1 MHIRVQV
8 TIPVTGPDSV
18 AEPIPVHFCPHAP
31 ETSPT
36 PKIQSKPDVKSQ
48 PALSPQ
54 PKTDTKSQPKSNSR
68 LKSQPKSNSRPS
80 SQPKPKSQP
89 KPRSRRR
96 LTPERLLIIFSG
108 VALIAC
114 LAVGAGYLIDSWRQH
129 AAHQDLTATVI
140 TPAADNSDP
149 SAAKT
154 IDFTALLATNP
165 DTVAWIE
172 IPDTNIN
179 YPVVQTTN
187 NETYL
192 SRTFDGGTSI
202 SGTIFLDADN
212 AADFTNVNSILY
224 GHHRY
229 DRTMFADLDLIY
241 NGSLAADTPIYLYLP
256 DGSRATYRVFS
267 AYITEND
274 PVSIDPA
281 TSDFAAFATTMLARS
296 KRDFGLDPLSVSP
309 QFTSADASP
318 APTDHEEAP
327 SPRVLTLSTCVAN
340 DDRRYLIHAVLTEL
354 QLPSAD

>member
-1 MHIRVQV
+1 MHIRVKV

-18 AEPIPVHFCPHAP
+18 AEPIVIHFRPRSP
-31 ETSPT
+31 ETP
-36 PKIQSKPDVKSQ
+36 
-48 PALSPQ
+48 PAP
-54 PKTDTKSQPKSNSR
+54 KSQPKTSTKLQPKSKSR
-68 LKSQPKSNSRPS
+68 LKSQPKLKSR
-80 SQPKPKSQP
+80 P

-96 LTPERLLIIFSG
+96 LTPERLLIILSG
-108 VALIAC
+108 VALVAC

-140 TPAADNSDP
+140 TPAGDDSDP

-154 IDFTALLATNP
+154 IDFAALLATNP

-172 IPDTNIN
+172 IPGTNIN

-192 SRTFDGGTSI
+192 SRTFDGDTSI

-241 NGSLAADTPIYLYLP
+241 NVSLAADTPVYLYLP
-256 DGSRATYRVFS
+256 DGSRATYQVFS
-267 AYITEND
+267 TYITEND
-274 PVSIDPA
+274 PISIDPA

-296 KRDFGLDPLSVSP
+296 ERDFGLDPLAVSP
-309 QFTSADASP
+309 QFTSADTSP
-318 APTDHEEAP
+318 ASTNPSETP
-327 SPRVLTLSTCVAN
+327 SPRILTLSTCVAN
-340 DDRRYLIHAVLTEL
+340 DDRRYLVHAILTEF

>member
-1 MHIRVQV
+1 MHIRVKV

-18 AEPIPVHFCPHAP
+18 AEPIPVHFRPRSP
-31 ETSPT
+31 ETP
-36 PKIQSKPDVKSQ
+36 
-48 PALSPQ
+48 PAP
-54 PKTDTKSQPKSNSR
+54 KSQPKTSTK
-68 LKSQPKSNSRPS
+68 LPPKSKSRPKP
-80 SQPKPKSQP
+80 QPNPKTQP

-108 VALIAC
+108 VALVAC

-140 TPAADNSDP
+140 APAADDSDP

-154 IDFTALLATNP
+154 IDFAALLATNP

-172 IPDTNIN
+172 IPGTNIN

-202 SGTIFLDADN
+202 SGTIFVDADN
-212 AADFTNVNSILY
+212 AADFTNINSILY

-241 NGSLAADTPIYLYLP
+241 NGSLAADTPVYLYLP
-256 DGSRATYRVFS
+256 DGSRATYQVFS
-267 AYITEND
+267 VYITEND

-281 TSDFAAFATTMLARS
+281 TSDFAAFTTTMLARS
-296 KRDFGLDPLSVSP
+296 ERDFGLDPL
-309 QFTSADASP
+309 AASP
-318 APTDHEEAP
+318 
-327 SPRVLTLSTCVAN
+327 RILTLSTCVAN
-340 DDRRYLIHAVLTEL
+340 DDRRYLVHAVLTEL

>member
-18 AEPIPVHFCPHAP
+18 AEPIPVHFRPHAP
-31 ETSPT
+31 ETSP
-36 PKIQSKPDVKSQ
+36 V
-48 PALSPQ
+48 
-54 PKTDTKSQPKSNSR
+54 
-68 LKSQPKSNSRPS
+68 
-80 SQPKPKSQP
+80 PKSQP
-89 KPRSRRR
+89 KPRSRHR
-96 LTPERLLIIFSG
+96 LTPEHLLIIFSG
-108 VALIAC
+108 VALVAC

-140 TPAADNSDP
+140 TPTTDNSDP
-149 SAAKT
+149 STPKT
-154 IDFTALLATNP
+154 IDFAALLATNS

-172 IPDTNIN
+172 IPGTNIN

-212 AADFTNVNSILY
+212 AADFANVNSILY

-241 NGSLAADTPIYLYLP
+241 NGSLAADAPVYLYLP

-281 TSDFAAFATTMLARS
+281 TSDFTAFATTMLARS
-296 KRDFGLDPLSVSP
+296 ERDLGLDPLAVSP
-309 QFTSADASP
+309 QFISADASP
-318 APTDHEEAP
+318 APTDHEETL
-327 SPRVLTLSTCVAN
+327 SPRTLTLSTCVAN

>member
-1 MHIRVQV
+1 MHIRVKV

-18 AEPIPVHFCPHAP
+18 AEPIVIHFRPRSP
-31 ETSPT
+31 ETP
-36 PKIQSKPDVKSQ
+36 
-48 PALSPQ
+48 PAP
-54 PKTDTKSQPKSNSR
+54 KSQPKTSTKLQPKSKSR
-68 LKSQPKSNSRPS
+68 LKSQPKLKSR
-80 SQPKPKSQP
+80 P

-96 LTPERLLIIFSG
+96 LTPERLLIILSG
-108 VALIAC
+108 VALVAC

-140 TPAADNSDP
+140 TPAGDDSDP

-154 IDFTALLATNP
+154 IDFAALLATNP

-172 IPDTNIN
+172 IPGTNIN

-192 SRTFDGGTSI
+192 SRTFDGDTSI

-241 NGSLAADTPIYLYLP
+241 NVSLAADTPVYLYLP
-256 DGSRATYRVFS
+256 DGSRATYQVFS
-267 AYITEND
+267 TYITEND
-274 PVSIDPA
+274 PISIDPA

-296 KRDFGLDPLSVSP
+296 ERDFGLDPLAVSP
-309 QFTSADASP
+309 QFTSADTSP
-318 APTDHEEAP
+318 ASTNP
-327 SPRVLTLSTCVAN
+327 SQTTSPPILTPSTRGAN
-340 DDRRYLIHAVLTEL
+340 DDRRYLVHAILTEF

>member
-1 MHIRVQV
+1 MHIRVKV

-18 AEPIPVHFCPHAP
+18 AEPIAIHFRPRSSETPPAP
-31 ETSPT
+31 
-36 PKIQSKPDVKSQ
+36 
-48 PALSPQ
+48 
-54 PKTDTKSQPKSNSR
+54 KSQPKTSTK
-68 LKSQPKSNSRPS
+68 LPPKSKSRPKP
-80 SQPKPKSQP
+80 QPKPKSQP

-108 VALIAC
+108 VALVAC

-154 IDFTALLATNP
+154 IDFAALLSTNP

-172 IPDTNIN
+172 IPGTNIN

-241 NGSLAADTPIYLYLP
+241 NGALAADTPVYLYLP
-256 DGSRATYRVFS
+256 DGSRATYQVFS
-267 AYITEND
+267 TYITEND

-296 KRDFGLDPLSVSP
+296 ERDFGLDPLAVSP

-318 APTDHEEAP
+318 APTDHEETP
-327 SPRVLTLSTCVAN
+327 SPRILTLSTCVAN
-340 DDRRYLIHAVLTEL
+340 DDRRYLIHAALTEL
-354 QLPSAD
+354 QLPPANN

>member
-18 AEPIPVHFCPHAP
+18 AEPIAIHFRPRSP
-31 ETSPT
+31 ETP
-36 PKIQSKPDVKSQ
+36 
-48 PALSPQ
+48 PAP
-54 PKTDTKSQPKSNSR
+54 KSQPKTSTK
-68 LKSQPKSNSRPS
+68 LPPKSKSRPKY
-80 SQPKPKSQP
+80 QPKPKSQP
-89 KPRSRRR
+89 KPPSRHR

-108 VALIAC
+108 VALVAC

-129 AAHQDLTATVI
+129 TAHQDLTATVI

-149 SAAKT
+149 SAAKI
-154 IDFTALLATNP
+154 IDFAALLAINP

-172 IPDTNIN
+172 IPGTNIN

-212 AADFTNVNSILY
+212 AADFTNINSILY

-241 NGSLAADTPIYLYLP
+241 NGSLAADTPVYLYLP
-256 DGSRATYRVFS
+256 DGSRATYQVFS

-274 PVSIDPA
+274 PISIDPA
-281 TSDFAAFATTMLARS
+281 TSDFATFATTMLARS
-296 KRDFGLDPLSVSP
+296 ERDFGLDPLAASP
-309 QFTSADASP
+309 QFISADTSP
-318 APTDHEEAP
+318 APTNRNEAP
-327 SPRVLTLSTCVAN
+327 SPRILTLSTCVAN

>member
-1 MHIRVQV
+1 MHIRVKV

-31 ETSPT
+31 ETSST
-36 PKIQSKPDVKSQ
+36 PKTQPKSDVKSQ

-54 PKTDTKSQPKSNSR
+54 PKTDTRPQPKSKSR
-68 LKSQPKSNSRPS
+68 
-80 SQPKPKSQP
+80 PKPKSQP
-89 KPRSRRR
+89 KPRSRHR

-108 VALIAC
+108 VALVAC

-129 AAHQDLTATVI
+129 TAHQDLTATVI
-140 TPAADNSDP
+140 TTTTDNSDP
-149 SAAKT
+149 STAKT
-154 IDFTALLATNP
+154 IDFAALLATNP

-172 IPDTNIN
+172 IPGTNIN

-212 AADFTNVNSILY
+212 AANFTNINSILY

-241 NGSLAADTPIYLYLP
+241 NGSLAADTPVYLYLP

-267 AYITEND
+267 AYITAND

-281 TSDFAAFATTMLARS
+281 TSDFTNFATTMLVRS
-296 KRDFGLDPLSVSP
+296 ERDFGLDPLAVSP

-318 APTDHEEAP
+318 APTDHEETL

-354 QLPSAD
+354 QLPPAGD

>member
-1 MHIRVQV
+1 MHIRVKV

-31 ETSPT
+31 ETSST
-36 PKIQSKPDVKSQ
+36 PKTQPKSNVKSQ

-54 PKTDTKSQPKSNSR
+54 PKTNTKLPPKS
-68 LKSQPKSNSRPS
+68 KSRPR

-89 KPRSRRR
+89 KPRSRHR

-108 VALIAC
+108 VALVAC

-154 IDFTALLATNP
+154 IDFAALLSTNP

-172 IPDTNIN
+172 IPGTNIN

-202 SGTIFLDADN
+202 SGTIFLDAAN

-241 NGSLAADTPIYLYLP
+241 NSALAADAPVYLYLP

-274 PVSIDPA
+274 PVSINPA
-281 TSDFAAFATTMLARS
+281 TNDFAAFATTMLARS
-296 KRDFGLDPLSVSP
+296 ERDFGLDPLAVSP
-309 QFTSADASP
+309 QSTSADASP
-318 APTDHEEAP
+318 GPTDHEETP

-354 QLPSAD
+354 QLPPAD

>member
-1 MHIRVQV
+1 MHIRVKV
-8 TIPVTGPDSV
+8 TIPVTGPGSV

-36 PKIQSKPDVKSQ
+36 PKTQPKPDVKSQ

-54 PKTDTKSQPKSNSR
+54 PKTDTKLPPKS
-68 LKSQPKSNSRPS
+68 KSRPKP
-80 SQPKPKSQP
+80 QPKPKSQP

-108 VALIAC
+108 VALVAC

-140 TPAADNSDP
+140 TPAAGNSDP

-154 IDFTALLATNP
+154 IDFAALLSTNP

-172 IPDTNIN
+172 IPGTNIN

-202 SGTIFLDADN
+202 SGTIFLDAAN
-212 AADFTNVNSILY
+212 AADFTNINSILY

-241 NGSLAADTPIYLYLP
+241 NGSLAADTPVYLYLH

-281 TSDFAAFATTMLARS
+281 TSDFATFATTMLARS
-296 KRDFGLDPLSVSP
+296 ERDFGLDPLAVSP

-318 APTDHEEAP
+318 APTNHEETP

-340 DDRRYLIHAVLTEL
+340 DHPRYLIHAVLTEL
-354 QLPSAD
+354 QLPPAD

>member
-18 AEPIPVHFCPHAP
+18 AEPIPIHFCPHAP

-36 PKIQSKPDVKSQ
+36 PKT
-48 PALSPQ
+48 Q
-54 PKTDTKSQPKSNSR
+54 PKTSTKLPPKS
-68 LKSQPKSNSRPS
+68 KSRPKP
-80 SQPKPKSQP
+80 QPKPKTQP
-89 KPRSRRR
+89 KPPSRHR

-108 VALIAC
+108 VALVAC

>member
-8 TIPVTGPDSV
+8 TIPVAGPDSV
-18 AEPIPVHFCPHAP
+18 AEPIPVHFRPHTP

-36 PKIQSKPDVKSQ
+36 PKTQPKPDVKSQ
-48 PALSPQ
+48 PTLSPQ
-54 PKTDTKSQPKSNSR
+54 PKTDTKPQPKS
-68 LKSQPKSNSRPS
+68 KSRPR

-108 VALIAC
+108 VALVAC

-140 TPAADNSDP
+140 TPTTDDSDP
-149 SAAKT
+149 STTKA
-154 IDFTALLATNP
+154 IDFAALLTTNP

-172 IPDTNIN
+172 IPGTNIN

-241 NGSLAADTPIYLYLP
+241 NGSLAADTPVYLYLP
-256 DGSRATYRVFS
+256 DGSRATYQVFS

-296 KRDFGLDPLSVSP
+296 ERDFGLDPLAVSP
-309 QFTSADASP
+309 QFASTDASS
-318 APTDHEEAP
+318 APTDHEEAL
-327 SPRVLTLSTCVAN
+327 SPRILTLSTCVAN

-354 QLPSAD
+354 QLPPAD

>member
-8 TIPVTGPDSV
+8 TLPVTGPDSV
-18 AEPIPVHFCPHAP
+18 AEPIPVHFRPHAP
-31 ETSPT
+31 ETSP
-36 PKIQSKPDVKSQ
+36 V
-48 PALSPQ
+48 
-54 PKTDTKSQPKSNSR
+54 
-68 LKSQPKSNSRPS
+68 
-80 SQPKPKSQP
+80 PKSQP
-89 KPRSRRR
+89 KPRSRHR
-96 LTPERLLIIFSG
+96 LTPEHLLIIFSG
-108 VALIAC
+108 VALVAC

-140 TPAADNSDP
+140 TPTTNDTDP
-149 SAAKT
+149 SAPKV
-154 IDFTALLATNP
+154 IDFAALLATNP

-172 IPDTNIN
+172 IPGTNIN

-212 AADFTNVNSILY
+212 AADFANINSILY

-241 NGSLAADTPIYLYLP
+241 NGSLAADAPVYLYLP
-256 DGSRATYRVFS
+256 DNSRATYRVFS

-296 KRDFGLDPLSVSP
+296 ERDFGLDPLAVSP

-318 APTDHEEAP
+318 APTDHEETL

-354 QLPSAD
+354 QLPPAGD

>member
-1 MHIRVQV
+1 MRIRVQIAV
-8 TIPVTGPDSV
+8 PIAGPDSV
-18 AEPIPVHFCPHAP
+18 AEPIPVRFCPHIQ
-31 ETSPT
+31 
-36 PKIQSKPDVKSQ
+36 IQSEPKPQ
-48 PALSPQ
+48 LEIN
-54 PKTDTKSQPKSNSR
+54 PKSHSKTSTTPHAKTNLQSR
-68 LKSQPKSNSRPS
+68 DTTKIHPKS
-80 SQPKPKSQP
+80 
-89 KPRSRRR
+89 RSRHRP
-96 LTPERLLIIFSG
+96 TPERLLIIFSG
-108 VALIAC
+108 VALVAC

-129 AAHQDLTATVI
+129 TAHQDLTATVI
-140 TPAADNSDP
+140 APAADGSDP

-154 IDFTALLATNP
+154 IDFAALLATNP

-172 IPDTNIN
+172 VPDTNIN

-241 NGSLAADTPIYLYLP
+241 NGSLAADTPVYLYLP
-256 DGSRATYRVFS
+256 DGARATYRVFS
-267 AYITEND
+267 AYIIEND

-281 TSDFAAFATTMLARS
+281 TSDFATFATAMLARS
-296 KRDFGLDPLSVSP
+296 ERDFGLDPLAASP
-309 QFTSADASP
+309 QFTSTDISP
-318 APTDHEEAP
+318 ASTDREEPP
-327 SPRVLTLSTCVAN
+327 SPRILTLSTCVAN

-354 QLPSAD
+354 QLPPATD

>member
-18 AEPIPVHFCPHAP
+18 AEPIAIHFRPRSS
-31 ETSPT
+31 ETP
-36 PKIQSKPDVKSQ
+36 
-48 PALSPQ
+48 PAH
-54 PKTDTKSQPKSNSR
+54 KSQPKTSTK
-68 LKSQPKSNSRPS
+68 LPPKSKSRPKPQS
-80 SQPKPKSQP
+80 KPKSQP
-89 KPRSRRR
+89 KPRSRR

-108 VALIAC
+108 VALVAC

-129 AAHQDLTATVI
+129 AAHQDLTSTVI

-154 IDFTALLATNP
+154 IDFAALLATNP

-172 IPDTNIN
+172 IPGTNIN

-212 AADFTNVNSILY
+212 AADFANINSILY

-241 NGSLAADTPIYLYLP
+241 NGSLAADTPVYLYLP
-256 DGSRATYRVFS
+256 DGSRATYQVFS

-296 KRDFGLDPLSVSP
+296 ERDFGLDPLAVSP

-318 APTDHEEAP
+318 APTDHEETP

>member
-1 MHIRVQV
+1 MRIRVQIAV
-8 TIPVTGPDSV
+8 PIAGPDSV
-18 AEPIPVHFCPHAP
+18 AEPIVIHFRPRSP
-31 ETSPT
+31 ETP
-36 PKIQSKPDVKSQ
+36 PAPKSQ
-48 PALSPQ
+48 PRTS
-54 PKTDTKSQPKSNSR
+54 TKLPPKS
-68 LKSQPKSNSRPS
+68 KSRPKP
-80 SQPKPKSQP
+80 QPKPKSQP

-108 VALIAC
+108 VALVAC

-154 IDFTALLATNP
+154 IDFAALLATNP

-179 YPVVQTTN
+179 YPVVQTAN

-241 NGSLAADTPIYLYLP
+241 NGSLAADTPVYLYLP
-256 DGSRATYRVFS
+256 DGARATYRVFS
-267 AYITEND
+267 AYIIEND

-281 TSDFAAFATTMLARS
+281 TSDFATFATAMLARS
-296 KRDFGLDPLSVSP
+296 ERDFGLDPLAASP
-309 QFTSADASP
+309 QFTSTDISP
-318 APTDHEEAP
+318 ASTDREEPP
-327 SPRVLTLSTCVAN
+327 SPRILTLSTCVAN

-354 QLPSAD
+354 QLPPATD

>member
-1 MHIRVQV
+1 MHIRVKV

-31 ETSPT
+31 ETSPI
-36 PKIQSKPDVKSQ
+36 PKSQ
-48 PALSPQ
+48 PKPDAKSQPTLRPQ
-54 PKTDTKSQPKSNSR
+54 PKTDTKSQPKS
-68 LKSQPKSNSRPS
+68 KSRPKP
-80 SQPKPKSQP
+80 QPKPKSQP

-96 LTPERLLIIFSG
+96 LTPERLLIILSG
-108 VALIAC
+108 VALVAC

-140 TPAADNSDP
+140 TPAGDDSDP
-149 SAAKT
+149 SAART
-154 IDFTALLATNP
+154 IDFAALLATNP

-172 IPDTNIN
+172 IPGTNIN

-202 SGTIFLDADN
+202 SGTIFLDAAN

-241 NGSLAADTPIYLYLP
+241 NGALAADTPVYLYFP
-256 DGSRATYRVFS
+256 DGSRATYQVFS
-267 AYITEND
+267 TYITEND

-296 KRDFGLDPLSVSP
+296 ERDFGLDPLAVSP

-318 APTDHEEAP
+318 APTDHEETP
-327 SPRVLTLSTCVAN
+327 WPRVLTLSTCVAN
-340 DDRRYLIHAVLTEL
+340 DDRRYLVHAILTEL

>member
-8 TIPVTGPDSV
+8 TIPVTGPGSV
-18 AEPIPVHFCPHAP
+18 AEPIVIHFRPRSP
-31 ETSPT
+31 ETPPT
-36 PKIQSKPDVKSQ
+36 P
-48 PALSPQ
+48 
-54 PKTDTKSQPKSNSR
+54 KSQPKTSTKLPPKSKSR
-68 LKSQPKSNSRPS
+68 PKPQPK
-80 SQPKPKSQP
+80 P

-108 VALIAC
+108 VALVAC

-140 TPAADNSDP
+140 TPTTDNSDP
-149 SAAKT
+149 FTAKI
-154 IDFTALLATNP
+154 IDFAALLAINP
-165 DTVAWIE
+165 DTVAWVE
-172 IPDTNIN
+172 IPGTNIN

-192 SRTFDGGTSI
+192 SRTFDGGTSV

-212 AADFTNVNSILY
+212 AADFTNINSILY

-241 NGSLAADTPIYLYLP
+241 NSSLADDTPVYLYLP
-256 DGSRATYRVFS
+256 DGSRATYQVFS
-267 AYITEND
+267 VYITEND

-281 TSDFAAFATTMLARS
+281 TSDFATFATTMLARS
-296 KRDFGLDPLSVSP
+296 ERDFGLDPLAVSP
-309 QFTSADASP
+309 QFTSTDTSP
-318 APTDHEEAP
+318 APTNRNEAP
-327 SPRVLTLSTCVAN
+327 SPRILTLSTCVAN
-340 DDRRYLIHAVLTEL
+340 DDRRYLVHAVLTEL

>member
-18 AEPIPVHFCPHAP
+18 AEPIVIHFRTRSLETPPAP
-31 ETSPT
+31 
-36 PKIQSKPDVKSQ
+36 
-48 PALSPQ
+48 
-54 PKTDTKSQPKSNSR
+54 KSQPKTSTK
-68 LKSQPKSNSRPS
+68 LPPKSKSRPK
-80 SQPKPKSQP
+80 SQPKPKSRP

-96 LTPERLLIIFSG
+96 LTPERLLIILSG
-108 VALIAC
+108 VALVAC

-140 TPAADNSDP
+140 TPTANNTDP
-149 SAAKT
+149 SAPKV
-154 IDFTALLATNP
+154 IDFAALLATNP
-165 DTVAWIE
+165 DTIAWIE
-172 IPDTNIN
+172 VPDTNIN

-241 NGSLAADTPIYLYLP
+241 NGALAADTPVYLYLP
-256 DGSRATYRVFS
+256 DGSRATYQVFS
-267 AYITEND
+267 TYITEND
-274 PVSIDPA
+274 PVSIDPT

-296 KRDFGLDPLSVSP
+296 KRDFGLDPLAASP

>member
-1 MHIRVQV
+1 MHIRVKV

-18 AEPIPVHFCPHAP
+18 AEPIVIHFRPCSP
-31 ETSPT
+31 ETP
-36 PKIQSKPDVKSQ
+36 
-48 PALSPQ
+48 PAP
-54 PKTDTKSQPKSNSR
+54 KSQPKTSTKLPPKSKSR
-68 LKSQPKSNSRPS
+68 PKPQPKPKTQPKP
-80 SQPKPKSQP
+80 QPKPKSQP

-96 LTPERLLIIFSG
+96 LTPERLLIILSG
-108 VALIAC
+108 VALVAC

-129 AAHQDLTATVI
+129 AAHQDLTATVV

-149 SAAKT
+149 STAKT
-154 IDFTALLATNP
+154 IDFAALLSTNP

-172 IPDTNIN
+172 VPGTNIN

-212 AADFTNVNSILY
+212 TADFTNINSILY

-241 NGSLAADTPIYLYLP
+241 NGALAADTPVYLYLP
-256 DGSRATYRVFS
+256 DGSRATYQVFS

-274 PVSIDPA
+274 PVSIDSA

-296 KRDFGLDPLSVSP
+296 ERDFGLNPL
-309 QFTSADASP
+309 AASP
-318 APTDHEEAP
+318 
-327 SPRVLTLSTCVAN
+327 RILTLSTCVAN
-340 DDRRYLIHAVLTEL
+340 DDRRYLVHAVLTAL

>member
-1 MHIRVQV
+1 MHIRVKV
-8 TIPVTGPDSV
+8 TIPVTGPGSV

-36 PKIQSKPDVKSQ
+36 PKTQPKPDVKSQ

-54 PKTDTKSQPKSNSR
+54 PKTDTKLPPKS
-68 LKSQPKSNSRPS
+68 KSRPKP
-80 SQPKPKSQP
+80 QPKPKSQP

-108 VALIAC
+108 VALVAC

-140 TPAADNSDP
+140 TPAAGNSDP

-154 IDFTALLATNP
+154 IDFAALLSTNP

-172 IPDTNIN
+172 IPGTNIN

-192 SRTFDGGTSI
+192 SRTFGGGTSI
-202 SGTIFLDADN
+202 SRTIFLDAAN
-212 AADFTNVNSILY
+212 AADFTNINSILY

-241 NGSLAADTPIYLYLP
+241 NGSLAADTPVYLYLH

-281 TSDFAAFATTMLARS
+281 TSDFATFATTMLARS
-296 KRDFGLDPLSVSP
+296 ERDFGLDPLAVSP

-318 APTDHEEAP
+318 APTNHEETP

-354 QLPSAD
+354 QLPPAD

>member
-1 MHIRVQV
+1 MHIRVQI

-18 AEPIPVHFCPHAP
+18 AEPIVIHFRPHSP
-31 ETSPT
+31 ETP
-36 PKIQSKPDVKSQ
+36 
-48 PALSPQ
+48 PAP
-54 PKTDTKSQPKSNSR
+54 KSQPKASTKLPPKSKSR
-68 LKSQPKSNSRPS
+68 PKPQPKPKSRPK
-80 SQPKPKSQP
+80 SQPKPKSRP

-96 LTPERLLIIFSG
+96 LTPERLLIVFSG
-108 VALIAC
+108 VALVAC

-140 TPAADNSDP
+140 TPAGDDSDP

-154 IDFTALLATNP
+154 IDFAALLSTNP

-172 IPDTNIN
+172 IPGTNIN

-241 NGSLAADTPIYLYLP
+241 NGSLAADTPVYLYLA

-296 KRDFGLDPLSVSP
+296 ERDFGLDPLAVSP

-318 APTDHEEAP
+318 APTDHEETP
-327 SPRVLTLSTCVAN
+327 SPRILTLSTCVAN
-340 DDRRYLIHAVLTEL
+340 DDRRYLIHAALTEL
-354 QLPSAD
+354 QLPPANN

>member
-8 TIPVTGPDSV
+8 TIPVAGPDSV
-18 AEPIPVHFCPHAP
+18 AEPIPVHFRPHAP
-31 ETSPT
+31 VTSPT
-36 PKIQSKPDVKSQ
+36 PKAQPKPDDKPQ
-48 PALSPQ
+48 PTLRPQ

-68 LKSQPKSNSRPS
+68 PKP
-80 SQPKPKSQP
+80 QPKPKSQP
-89 KPRSRRR
+89 KPRSRCR

-108 VALIAC
+108 VALVAC

-149 SAAKT
+149 SATKT
-154 IDFTALLATNP
+154 IDFATLLATNP

-172 IPDTNIN
+172 IPGTNIN

>member
-18 AEPIPVHFCPHAP
+18 AEPIPVHLRPRTP
-31 ETSPT
+31 KTSP
-36 PKIQSKPDVKSQ
+36 V
-48 PALSPQ
+48 
-54 PKTDTKSQPKSNSR
+54 
-68 LKSQPKSNSRPS
+68 
-80 SQPKPKSQP
+80 PKSQP
-89 KPRSRRR
+89 KPRSRHR

-108 VALIAC
+108 VALVAC

-140 TPAADNSDP
+140 TPTTNDTDP
-149 SAAKT
+149 SAPKV
-154 IDFTALLATNP
+154 IDFAALLATNP

-212 AADFTNVNSILY
+212 AADFANINSILY

-241 NGSLAADTPIYLYLP
+241 NGSLAADAPVYLYLP

-296 KRDFGLDPLSVSP
+296 ERDFGLDPLTVLP
-309 QFTSADASP
+309 QFTSTDASP
-318 APTDHEEAP
+318 APTDHEKTL

-354 QLPSAD
+354 QLPPAGD

>member
-18 AEPIPVHFCPHAP
+18 AEPIPVRFRPHTP

-36 PKIQSKPDVKSQ
+36 PKTQPKPDAKSQ
-48 PALSPQ
+48 PTLSPQ
-54 PKTDTKSQPKSNSR
+54 PKTDTKHQPKS
-68 LKSQPKSNSRPS
+68 KSRPKP
-80 SQPKPKSQP
+80 QPKPKSQP
-89 KPRSRRR
+89 KSRSRHR

-108 VALIAC
+108 ITLVAC

-140 TPAADNSDP
+140 TPTTDNSDP
-149 SAAKT
+149 STPKT
-154 IDFTALLATNP
+154 IDFAALLATNP

-187 NETYL
+187 NGTYL

-212 AADFTNVNSILY
+212 AANFTNINSILY

-241 NGSLAADTPIYLYLP
+241 NGSLSADTPVYLYLP
-256 DGSRATYRVFS
+256 DGSRATYQVFS

-296 KRDFGLDPLSVSP
+296 ERDFGLDPLAVSP

-318 APTDHEEAP
+318 APTDHEETP

-354 QLPSAD
+354 QLPPAD

>member
-8 TIPVTGPDSV
+8 TIPVTRPDSV

-36 PKIQSKPDVKSQ
+36 PKT
-48 PALSPQ
+48 Q
-54 PKTDTKSQPKSNSR
+54 PKTSTKLPPKSE
-68 LKSQPKSNSRPS
+68 SRPE
-80 SQPKPKSQP
+80 SQPKPKTQP
-89 KPRSRRR
+89 KPRSRHR

-108 VALIAC
+108 VALVAC

-129 AAHQDLTATVI
+129 TAHQDLTAAVI

-149 SAAKT
+149 SAAKI
-154 IDFTALLATNP
+154 IDFAALLATNP

-172 IPDTNIN
+172 IPGTNIN

-192 SRTFDGGTSI
+192 SRTFDGGTSV

-212 AADFTNVNSILY
+212 AADFTNINSILY

-241 NGSLAADTPIYLYLP
+241 NGSLAADTPVYLYLP
-256 DGSRATYRVFS
+256 DGTRATYQVFS

-281 TSDFAAFATTMLARS
+281 TSVFATFATTMLARS
-296 KRDFGLDPLSVSP
+296 ERDFGLDLLAVSP
-309 QFTSADASP
+309 QFTSTDTSP
-318 APTDHEEAP
+318 APTNRNEAP
-327 SPRVLTLSTCVAN
+327 SPRILTLSTCVAN
-340 DDRRYLIHAVLTEL
+340 DDRRYLVHAVLTEL
-354 QLPSAD
+354 QLPSAGD

>member
-18 AEPIPVHFCPHAP
+18 AEPIVIHFRPRSSETPPAP
-31 ETSPT
+31 
-36 PKIQSKPDVKSQ
+36 
-48 PALSPQ
+48 
-54 PKTDTKSQPKSNSR
+54 KSQPKTSTK
-68 LKSQPKSNSRPS
+68 LPPKSKSRPKP
-80 SQPKPKSQP
+80 QPKPKSQP

-108 VALIAC
+108 VALVAC

-140 TPAADNSDP
+140 TPTANDTDP
-149 SAAKT
+149 SAPKV
-154 IDFTALLATNP
+154 IDFAALLATNP

-172 IPDTNIN
+172 IPGTNIN

-202 SGTIFLDADN
+202 SGTIFLDAAN

-241 NGSLAADTPIYLYLP
+241 NGALAADAPVYLYLP
-256 DGSRATYRVFS
+256 DGSRATYQVFS

-296 KRDFGLDPLSVSP
+296 ERDFGLDPLAVSP

-318 APTDHEEAP
+318 APTNHEETP
-327 SPRVLTLSTCVAN
+327 SPRILTLSTCVAN

-354 QLPSAD
+354 QLPPAD

>member
-1 MHIRVQV
+1 MHIRVKV

-18 AEPIPVHFCPHAP
+18 AEPIPVHFRPHTP

-36 PKIQSKPDVKSQ
+36 PKTQPKPDTKSQ

-54 PKTDTKSQPKSNSR
+54 PKTDTKSQPKSKSR
-68 LKSQPKSNSRPS
+68 PKS
-80 SQPKPKSQP
+80 KS
-89 KPRSRRR
+89 KPRSRR
-96 LTPERLLIIFSG
+96 LTPERLLIILSG
-108 VALIAC
+108 VALVAC

-129 AAHQDLTATVI
+129 AAHQDLTATVV
-140 TPAADNSDP
+140 TPTTNDTDP
-149 SAAKT
+149 SAPKT
-154 IDFTALLATNP
+154 IDFAALLATNP
-165 DTVAWIE
+165 DAVAWIE

-202 SGTIFLDADN
+202 SGTIFLDATN

-241 NGSLAADTPIYLYLP
+241 NGALAADTPVYLYLP

-296 KRDFGLDPLSVSP
+296 ERDFGLDPLAVSP
-309 QFTSADASP
+309 QSTSADASP
-318 APTDHEEAP
+318 APTDHEETP

>member
-1 MHIRVQV
+1 MHIRVKV

-18 AEPIPVHFCPHAP
+18 AEPIAIHFRQRSSETPPAP
-31 ETSPT
+31 
-36 PKIQSKPDVKSQ
+36 
-48 PALSPQ
+48 
-54 PKTDTKSQPKSNSR
+54 KSQPKTSTK
-68 LKSQPKSNSRPS
+68 LPPKSKSRPKP
-80 SQPKPKSQP
+80 QPKPKSRP

-108 VALIAC
+108 VALVAC

-129 AAHQDLTATVI
+129 TAHQDLTATVI

-154 IDFTALLATNP
+154 IDFATLLATNP

-172 IPDTNIN
+172 IPGTNIN

-212 AADFTNVNSILY
+212 AADFTNTNSILY

-241 NGSLAADTPIYLYLP
+241 NGSLAADTPVYLYLP
-256 DGSRATYRVFS
+256 DGSRATYQVFS
-267 AYITEND
+267 VYITEND

-281 TSDFAAFATTMLARS
+281 TSDFTAFATTMLARS
-296 KRDFGLDPLSVSP
+296 ERDFGLDPL
-309 QFTSADASP
+309 AASP
-318 APTDHEEAP
+318 
-327 SPRVLTLSTCVAN
+327 RILTLSTCVAN
-340 DDRRYLIHAVLTEL
+340 DDRRYLVHAVLTEL

>member
-1 MHIRVQV
+1 MHIRVKV

-31 ETSPT
+31 ETSST
-36 PKIQSKPDVKSQ
+36 PKTQPKSDVKSQ

-54 PKTDTKSQPKSNSR
+54 PKTDTKPQPKS
-68 LKSQPKSNSRPS
+68 KSRPKP
-80 SQPKPKSQP
+80 QPKPKSQP
-89 KPRSRRR
+89 KPRSRHR

-108 VALIAC
+108 VALVAC
-114 LAVGAGYLIDSWRQH
+114 LAVGAGYLIDSWRQR

-140 TPAADNSDP
+140 TPTADNSDP
-149 SAAKT
+149 STAKT
-154 IDFTALLATNP
+154 IDFAALLATNP

-212 AADFTNVNSILY
+212 AASFTNINSILY

-241 NGSLAADTPIYLYLP
+241 NGSLAADTPVYLYLP

-267 AYITEND
+267 AYITAND

-281 TSDFAAFATTMLARS
+281 TSDFTTFTTTMLARS
-296 KRDFGLDPLSVSP
+296 ERDFGLDPLTVSP
-309 QFTSADASP
+309 QFTSTNTST

-354 QLPSAD
+354 QLPPAD

>member
-1 MHIRVQV
+1 MHIRVKV
-8 TIPVTGPDSV
+8 TIPVTGPASV

-31 ETSPT
+31 ETSST
-36 PKIQSKPDVKSQ
+36 PKTQPKSNVKSQ

-54 PKTDTKSQPKSNSR
+54 PKTDTKPQPKS
-68 LKSQPKSNSRPS
+68 KSRPKP
-80 SQPKPKSQP
+80 QPKPKSQP
-89 KPRSRRR
+89 KPRSRHR

-108 VALIAC
+108 VALVAC

-129 AAHQDLTATVI
+129 TAHQDLTATVI
-140 TPAADNSDP
+140 TPTADGSNP
-149 SAAKT
+149 STAKT
-154 IDFTALLATNP
+154 IDFAALLATNP

-172 IPDTNIN
+172 IPGTNIN

-212 AADFTNVNSILY
+212 AADFSNINSILY

-241 NGSLAADTPIYLYLP
+241 NGSLAADTPVYLYLP

-267 AYITEND
+267 AYITAND

-281 TSDFAAFATTMLARS
+281 TSDFTTFATTMLVRS
-296 KRDFGLDPLSVSP
+296 ERDFGLDPLAASP
-309 QFTSADASP
+309 QFTSADALP
-318 APTDHEEAP
+318 ASTNPSETP

-354 QLPSAD
+354 QLPPAD

>member
-1 MHIRVQV
+1 MHIRVKV

-18 AEPIPVHFCPHAP
+18 AEPIVIHFRPRSPEAP
-31 ETSPT
+31 
-36 PKIQSKPDVKSQ
+36 
-48 PALSPQ
+48 PAP
-54 PKTDTKSQPKSNSR
+54 KSQPKTSTK
-68 LKSQPKSNSRPS
+68 LPPKSKSRPK
-80 SQPKPKSQP
+80 SQPKPKSRP

-96 LTPERLLIIFSG
+96 LTPERLLIVFSG
-108 VALIAC
+108 VALVAC

-140 TPAADNSDP
+140 TPAGDDSDP

-154 IDFTALLATNP
+154 IDFAALLATNP

-172 IPDTNIN
+172 IPGTNIN

-202 SGTIFLDADN
+202 SGTIFLDAAN
-212 AADFTNVNSILY
+212 AANFTNVNSILY

-241 NGSLAADTPIYLYLP
+241 NGTLAADTPVYLYLP

-296 KRDFGLDPLSVSP
+296 ERDFDLDPLAVSP
-309 QFTSADASP
+309 QFTSADTSP
-318 APTDHEEAP
+318 TPTDHEETP
-327 SPRVLTLSTCVAN
+327 SPRILTLSTCVAN
-340 DDRRYLIHAVLTEL
+340 DDRRYLIHAVLTEF